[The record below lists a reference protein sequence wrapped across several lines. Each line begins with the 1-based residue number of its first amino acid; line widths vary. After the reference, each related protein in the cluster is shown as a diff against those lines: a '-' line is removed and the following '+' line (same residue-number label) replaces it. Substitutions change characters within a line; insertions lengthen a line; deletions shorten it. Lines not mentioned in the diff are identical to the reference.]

1 MSYIKRLFVDRI
13 IDLYDNGEK
22 PEHIAK
28 IYLYQ
33 KKMCELLQMNL
44 NDNEMRES

>member
-28 IYLYQ
+28 ILYIS
-33 KKMCELLQMNL
+33 EE
-44 NDNEMRES
+44 DVRVITDEFE